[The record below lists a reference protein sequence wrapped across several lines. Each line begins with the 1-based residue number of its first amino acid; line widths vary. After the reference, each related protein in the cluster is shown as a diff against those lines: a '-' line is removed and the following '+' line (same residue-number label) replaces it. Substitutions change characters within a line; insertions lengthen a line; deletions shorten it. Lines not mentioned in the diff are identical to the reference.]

1 MDRSTKEQAVSE
13 IKGTFSNVMSIVFAD
28 YRGLP
33 VPAVTAMRHEF
44 RKAGCEYRV
53 IKNTLL
59 KIAIKGSSLEPMSVL
74 LKGPTAVMWSNES
87 PSAPAK
93 LALQYA
99 KEQKNKNA
107 FVVKGGFFEGQIL
120 DPEGVDRLSK
130 MPGKPELQSSLLMTF
145 LAAPQ
150 NFVRLVIA
158 APQNF
163 MYLLDARK
171 RSLEEGA

>member
-1 MDRSTKEQAVSE
+1 
-13 IKGTFSNVMSIVFAD
+13 
-28 YRGLP
+28 
-33 VPAVTAMRHEF
+33 
-44 RKAGCEYRV
+44 
-53 IKNTLL
+53 
-59 KIAIKGSSLEPMSVL
+59 MSVL

-93 LALQYA
+93 LALQFA
-99 KEQKNKNA
+99 KEQKQQ
-107 FVVKGGFFEGQIL
+107 FVIKGGFFEGQVL
-120 DPEGVDRLSK
+120 DESGVDRLSK
-130 MPGKPELQSSLLMTF
+130 MPGKPELQATLLMTF

-171 RSLEEGA
+171 RSLEGGA